1 MADDKGRPRTQST
14 GIIPGQF
21 QGSRPEEYARQ
32 LLGRNPTE
40 APANPPINFPSDLW
54 PQTNVIL
61 LESCRKF
68 PRQIQTLELCRHITS
83 EMTPLFC
90 EAVKANRMGGFPA
103 SGSRRKVHDV
113 AHGRWRGRLL
123 RRTRPSTWCR
133 EALEN
138 RLVPDIT
145 LCLAHNH

>member
-1 MADDKGRPRTQST
+1 V
-14 GIIPGQF
+14 
-21 QGSRPEEYARQ
+21 ARWCRCG
-32 LLGRNPTE
+32 LSVSGPFVRRCLTSLTMLPFPH
-40 APANPPINFPSDLW
+40 PAS
-54 PQTNVIL
+54 
-61 LESCRKF
+61 S
-68 PRQIQTLELCRHITS
+68 
-83 EMTPLFC
+83 
-90 EAVKANRMGGFPA
+90 NRMGGFPA

-123 RRTRPSTWCR
+123 RRTRPSTLCR